1 MKVMWRRPLVRLL
14 LIIPL
19 TSLLLTGGI
28 VATWFALGQPQAQG
42 TIWFQVTGMGAA
54 DARYDP
60 SLPDRPFFFLALGND
75 ARTDA
80 DPGLGDAIHVI
91 GVNPALGQAAMLDVP
106 RDTTAPSG
114 GKINSYHSLHG
125 LPGITDQLE
134 RMMGIH
140 IDFAITTNFPGIV
153 GMVDEIG
160 GIDVN
165 VPFEMNDLNDSGA
178 LFHPGLQHLTG
189 DQVLRFSRDRHNF
202 ANGDITRTNNQGI
215 AILGALA
222 TLRAQN
228 PGPAGT
234 MRLVAILARH
244 VRARNMSILDLYRLA
259 RLGLSLDPA
268 NIKNITIPVASGPG
282 TNLLLGAGAASLF
295 ADFRDDGVLQTH

>member
-1 MKVMWRRPLVRLL
+1 
-14 LIIPL
+14 
-19 TSLLLTGGI
+19 
-28 VATWFALGQPQAQG
+28 
-42 TIWFQVTGMGAA
+42 
-54 DARYDP
+54 
-60 SLPDRPFFFLALGND
+60 
-75 ARTDA
+75 
-80 DPGLGDAIHVI
+80 
-91 GVNPALGQAAMLDVP
+91 
-106 RDTTAPSG
+106 
-114 GKINSYHSLHG
+114 
-125 LPGITDQLE
+125 
-134 RMMGIH
+134 
-140 IDFAITTNFPGIV
+140 
-153 GMVDEIG
+153 
-160 GIDVN
+160 
-165 VPFEMNDLNDSGA
+165 FEMNDLNDSGA

-282 TNLLLGAGAASLF
+282 TNLLLGAGAARLF
-295 ADFRDDGVLQTH
+295 AHRRVDRGLDNNHGGTVVAAAEVDRLGRRLAALHARAGAEVRRRRSRHRSHRLELSGMRAHPRPGQ